1 MEHFQQ
7 LLDRLRTYS
16 PWEVLIELAII
27 WVVLYLIFRFLRGTR
42 GAGIIKGLALLLI
55 VATLAVQI
63 LGGENHQSFQRL
75 TYLYN
80 RSLAFLAIAFLV
92 IFQPE
97 LRRALIKL
105 GETPFL
111 HRRHEDVT
119 PVIEAV
125 VEAARFLARNRIGAI
140 IAIERQ
146 VGLGATVEG
155 GTLLNAECSAP
166 LLQTIFWPNSAL
178 HDLGVVIRGNRILA
192 AGVQFPMADEGD
204 VAKAFGSRHR
214 AAVGVTLESDC
225 LAIVVS
231 EERGEIRL
239 AMEGKL
245 LPAVP
250 PEDLRTI
257 LFEELQTTHYSSQ
270 SFVDESLQKGDD
282 DLLENAFDDHL
293 EDDETLRKQSATL
306 SKNESPT
313 SSETI
318 TQNQDSDSEHSP
330 PKHTTASS

>member
-1 MEHFQQ
+1 MIEYFQQ
-7 LLDRLRTYS
+7 LLDRLQTYS
-16 PWEVLIELAII
+16 LWEVLIELAII
-27 WVVLYLIFRFLRGTR
+27 WVVLYVIFRFLRGTR

-75 TYLYN
+75 TFLYN
-80 RSLAFLAIAFLV
+80 RSLTFLAIAFLV

-111 HRRHEDVT
+111 HRRQEDVA
-119 PVIEAV
+119 PVIDAI
-125 VEAARFLARNRIGAI
+125 VEAAGFLARNRIGAI

-192 AGVQFPMADEGD
+192 AGVQFPMADAGTLS
-204 VAKAFGSRHR
+204 KTFGSRHR

-239 AMEGKL
+239 AAEGKL
-245 LPAVP
+245 SPAVAP
-250 PEDLRTI
+250 DDLRAI
-257 LFEELQTTHYSSQ
+257 LFEELMNP
-270 SFVDESLQKGDD
+270 SLTGRSKTNEPPSPLQEEE
-282 DLLENAFDDHL
+282 LENAFEDHTDEDL
-293 EDDETLRKQSATL
+293 EAQLQSTG
-306 SKNESPT
+306 K
-313 SSETI
+313 SSESI
-318 TQNQDSDSEHSP
+318 PRGDAKLDSTHHQISQSTSP
-330 PKHTTASS
+330 KTTTK

>member
-1 MEHFQQ
+1 LIEHFQQ
-7 LLDRLRTYS
+7 LLDRLQTYS
-16 PWEVLIELAII
+16 PWEVVIELAII

-75 TYLYN
+75 TFLYN

-111 HRRHEDVT
+111 HRRQQDVA
-119 PVIEAV
+119 PVIDAI
-125 VEAARFLARNRIGAI
+125 VEAAGFLARNRIGAI

-178 HDLGVVIRGNRILA
+178 HDLGVVIRGSRVLA
-192 AGVQFPMADEGD
+192 AGVQFPMADTGTLS
-204 VAKAFGSRHR
+204 KAFGSRHR

-239 AMEGKL
+239 AAEGKL
-245 LPAVP
+245 SPAVAP
-250 PEDLRTI
+250 DDLSAI
-257 LFEELQTTHYSSQ
+257 LFEELMNPIVAGKLRSSEAT
-270 SFVDESLQKGDD
+270 SALHGDEP
-282 DLLENAFDDHL
+282 ENAFDDHADNDL
-293 EDDETLRKQSATL
+293 ETQLQSTVKL
-306 SKNESPT
+306 SDQPAAQ
-313 SSETI
+313 SETDEEMNHPHTKPTN
-318 TQNQDSDSEHSP
+318 TQ
-330 PKHTTASS
+330 HTRI